1 MFYARRMNAPF
12 LFNTTEQDLP
22 YILFYDYGE
31 QVVPTH
37 WHKEIE
43 IVFSLKGKARILV
56 NDKMH

>member
-1 MFYARRMNAPF
+1 MNAPF